1 MLFTFDSILDTNP
14 MMNAYFIALAVSL
27 VCGALTAFAASFRS
41 YATKSFLV
49 CLILLPMIVTTVI
62 MMVNGNV
69 GTGVAV
75 MGAFSLVRFRSVPGK
90 AKDIAAIF
98 LTMTAGLACA
108 AGYVAIAV
116 VFTLLVCAVMVVL
129 SFIPM
134 GVQKM
139 MDLTITVPET
149 LHFHDA
155 FADVFAKYTSSC
167 RLVRTKTTNMGS
179 LYKLFYKVRMKDRN
193 QLQAFIDDLRIRN
206 GNLEISLAEAEDN
219 GEDL

>member
-1 MLFTFDSILDTNP
+1 MPFTFESILETNT
-14 MMNAYFIALAVSL
+14 MLNAYLIALAVSL

-41 YATKSFLV
+41 YATKSFLI

-116 VFTLLVCAVMVVL
+116 LFTVLVCAVMVVL

-134 GVQKM
+134 GVQKV

-179 LYKLFYKVRMKDRN
+179 LYKLFYKVRLKDRN
-193 QLQAFIDDLRIRN
+193 QLQAFIDDLRVRN

>member
-1 MLFTFDSILDTNP
+1 MPFTFESILETNT
-14 MMNAYFIALAVSL
+14 MLNAYLIALAVSL
-27 VCGALTAFAASFRS
+27 VCGVLTAFAAGFRS
-41 YATKSFLV
+41 YATKSFLM

-116 VFTLLVCAVMVVL
+116 LFTVLVCAVMVVL

-134 GVQKM
+134 GVQKI
-139 MDLTITVPET
+139 MDLTVTVPET

-179 LYKLFYKVRMKDRN
+179 LYKLFYKVRLKDRN
-193 QLQAFIDDLRIRN
+193 QMQAFIDDLRVRN
-206 GNLEISLAEAEDN
+206 GNLEISLAEAADN